1 MVYAKLP
8 KGRKV
13 LNSWF
18 SMIKPVNEYI
28 SKINLVCVQSSDDIT
43 FFGAMI
49 YKGLIFKKHVN
60 NLCRK
65 TQYRL
70 DALRDI
76 RRFLTGE
83 KAKSLGNAFIESQFN
98 YPLLIWAFRRKTF
111 YSKNG
116 KNRYKTSKAV
126 NAIDDS

>member
-1 MVYAKLP
+1 MLIIYVARPSIDLMLL
-8 KGRKV
+8 GA
-13 LNSWF
+13 SEDF
-18 SMIKPVNEYI
+18 SLEK
-28 SKINLVCVQSSDDIT
+28 
-43 FFGAMI
+43 
-49 YKGLIFKKHVN
+49 
-60 NLCRK
+60 
-65 TQYRL
+65 
-70 DALRDI
+70 
-76 RRFLTGE
+76 